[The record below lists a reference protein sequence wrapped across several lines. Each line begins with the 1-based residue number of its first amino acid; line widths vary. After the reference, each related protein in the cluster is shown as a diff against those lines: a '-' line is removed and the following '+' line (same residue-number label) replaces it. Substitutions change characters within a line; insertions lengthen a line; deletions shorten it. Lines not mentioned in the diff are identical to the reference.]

1 MSLSFRILGCGSSGG
16 VPRIDGDWGACDPNN
31 PKNKRSRCSLLVSRE
46 HNHEITNLLIDTS
59 PDMREQLIAAQA
71 KHIDGVLIS
80 HDHADQTHGIDDLRA
95 LVYRY
100 RKRIPVWMDTAT
112 SQTVTS
118 RFEYC
123 FQEIKN
129 SGYPSILEEKRIHE
143 NLEPICVEGAG
154 GSIEAQPFYQEH
166 GRIQSLGFRIG
177 EVAYSSD
184 ISDLPKTSWPYF
196 DGVKIW
202 VVDALRYTPHPT
214 HFHLEKTIEMVN
226 KLNIEQ
232 AILTN
237 LHIDLD
243 YKTLCDDLP
252 KNIRPAFDGMVF

>member
-1 MSLSFRILGCGSSGG
+1 MSLSFRILGWGSSGG
-16 VPRIDGDWGACDPNN
+16 VPLIDGDWGACDPNN
-31 PKNKRSRCSLLVSRE
+31 PKNKRSRCSLLVSSE

-129 SGYPSILEEKRIHE
+129 SGYPSILEEKESMKILNPFVWKGQGVVSRLSPFINSMGVFNRLAFELVKLRI
-143 NLEPICVEGAG
+143 LQTLVICPKPAG
-154 GSIEAQPFYQEH
+154 LILMGLKFGWSMPCATH
-166 GRIQSLGFRIG
+166 RTRRIFI
-177 EVAYSSD
+177 
-184 ISDLPKTSWPYF
+184 
-196 DGVKIW
+196 
-202 VVDALRYTPHPT
+202 
-214 HFHLEKTIEMVN
+214 
-226 KLNIEQ
+226 
-232 AILTN
+232 
-237 LHIDLD
+237 
-243 YKTLCDDLP
+243 
-252 KNIRPAFDGMVF
+252 